1 VAACHEAVLWRGHGH
16 AKSWTGN
23 VIDGVRQTKVLV
35 ARFRRELIVKRM
47 EVVLLA
53 LKVVFLVV
61 TERLAISAGLVCATM
76 SNELI
81 SLGCLVGC

>member
-1 VAACHEAVLWRGHGH
+1 
-16 AKSWTGN
+16 
-23 VIDGVRQTKVLV
+23 
-35 ARFRRELIVKRM
+35 M

-76 SNELI
+76 
-81 SLGCLVGC
+81 LGEVV

>member
-1 VAACHEAVLWRGHGH
+1 V
-16 AKSWTGN
+16 
-23 VIDGVRQTKVLV
+23 
-35 ARFRRELIVKRM
+35 

-61 TERLAISAGLVCATM
+61 TQWLAVSAGLVCATM

-81 SLGCLVGC
+81 SMWILVGCKIGYILGKVV